1 MKFRLTAFAALLL
14 VATPALAERLLF
26 DHRLSPPL
34 MATLAAKDPALIS
47 YNDKNPRY
55 VTDLIVVRGRSAS
68 DWTEALLIVARTP
81 DRKVRTAADWLAELR
96 AEAAKRCA
104 SDITVLA
111 EDATSA
117 LFERHSTGCKGD
129 YPPVAMYRVVAGPR
143 SLFMLAVL
151 SRADLSDESRG
162 QWQALLQSA
171 RIE

>member
-1 MKFRLTAFAALLL
+1 MKFRLAAFTALLL

-34 MATLAAKDPALIS
+34 VAVLAAKDPAMIN

-68 DWTEALLIVARTP
+68 NWTEALLIVARTP
-81 DRKVRTAADWLAELR
+81 DRKVRIATDWLAELR

-104 SDITVLA
+104 SEIKVLA
-111 EDATSA
+111 EEANS
-117 LFERHSTGCKGD
+117 LLIERHSTGCKGD
-129 YPPVAMYRVVAGPR
+129 YPPIAMYRVVAGPR

-151 SRADLSDESRG
+151 SREELTDESRR
-162 QWQALLQSA
+162 QWRALLESA

>member
-1 MKFRLTAFAALLL
+1 MKFRLAAFAALLL
-14 VATPALAERLLF
+14 MATPALAERLLF

-34 MATLAAKDPALIS
+34 MATLAAKNPDLIN

-96 AEAAKRCA
+96 TEAAKRCP
-104 SDITVLA
+104 SEIKILA
-111 EDATSA
+111 EEPNSL
-117 LFERHSTGCKGD
+117 LFERRSTGCKGD
-129 YPPVAMYRVVAGPR
+129 YPPVAMYRVVSGPR

-151 SRADLSDESRG
+151 SRSDLSEESRG